1 MRPIP
6 KSRIQENQYT
16 NGTGFGKNVLLRFPD
31 TKKPYI
37 GSYTVINGSK
47 YYSGKEYVENSQLLE
62 QYTIPINPSAV
73 ASAGSIPT
81 LAAVSISGVILS
93 GNESLPSSSSS
104 IRYFYKDLTSSSN
117 LIKQIDKKAYDQL
130 SDKLSNT
137 YQVISYNKNT
147 QTLEEVNKQMPGLAA
162 FLGT

>member
-6 KSRIQENQYT
+6 KNRIVENQYT
-16 NGTGFGKNVLLRFPD
+16 NGTGFGKNILLRFPS

-37 GSYTVINGSK
+37 GFYSVINGSK
-47 YYSGKEYVENSQLLE
+47 YYSGKEYIESSQLLE
-62 QYTIPINPSAV
+62 RYTPPINPSAV

-81 LAAVSISGVILS
+81 LAATAISGVVLS
-93 GNESLPSSSSS
+93 SNRNSSPTASPV
-104 IRYFYKDLTSSSN
+104 RYFYKDLTSPNN

-130 SDKLSNT
+130 SGKLSNT
-137 YQVISYNKNT
+137 YQVISYNSDT